1 VDSRPNPDQSVRE
14 VLIAARAKIDKPQK
28 WIKREYQKGNRY
40 CAAGA
45 CHAVA
50 PYPASVDAQ
59 RLLDSLTPDGI
70 GIENFNDERTHAE
83 VMDLFDRAIRES
95 S

>member
-1 VDSRPNPDQSVRE
+1 MPEADQSVRE
-14 VLIAARAKIDKPQK
+14 VLIAAKAKIDKPQK

-45 CHAVA
+45 CQAVA
-50 PYPASVDAQ
+50 TNPAVSQDAQ
-59 RLLDSLTPDGI
+59 RFLDNLTPDRI
-70 GIENFNDERTHAE
+70 GIENFNDEGTHAE
-83 VMDLFDRAIRES
+83 VMALFDRAIQES